1 MMLIVVHRSETTT
14 SNKISGD
21 SDMLS
26 HLISLGFHAEQK
38 AGNVMESWSQR
49 MVRESRSD
57 DSSSRM

>member
-1 MMLIVVHRSETTT
+1 MFNFHAVISIYQNMMLIVVHRSETTT

-38 AGNVMESWSQR
+38 AGNVMES
-49 MVRESRSD
+49 
-57 DSSSRM
+57 